1 VLESVLFFT
10 CGVLTM
16 ERHASIVKSVSQ
28 KHKGKEKTYAQLLK
42 EKKYR
47 KNANNQEKERL

>member
-1 VLESVLFFT
+1 LGFSKVLESVVFFT

-42 EKKYR
+42 EV
-47 KNANNQEKERL
+47 QEKCK